1 MSYDDPV
8 SPRDIPRR
16 RPSFASNLAHSVE
29 SWSSS
34 YARSLHYWSENLT
47 GVHDV
52 DADEEI
58 QNMVFGT
65 NHASPSVLPRQL
77 PPNINTSY
85 STLNDDAIDEHT
97 SLLRRN
103 PSVHSAISS
112 TSAWS
117 STTVDTQLKS
127 TVAQTLINAIN
138 ILIGIALLSFPLA
151 LRNAGWIFGT
161 VLLAFTCL
169 LTNYTAKIIARCLDY
184 PKASF
189 VLKTYADMA
198 GAAYGT
204 RGRIFISTMFMLE
217 LIAASVALIVLFA
230 DSLHVLF
237 PDIDTVTFKILAFFT
252 LTPTT
257 YLAIRHLSYTSFV
270 GILSSFTLV
279 LVICYD
285 GASKSERPGSLLD
298 PMPTNLLP
306 VNWMTLPLAFGQMAA
321 GFAGHATFPSVY
333 RDMAEPEHFPRVVN
347 YTYLATS
354 LIYAFMAAAGYL
366 MFGNDVKVIMEN
378 MMATPG
384 YNQLLNKLAVW
395 LIVINPFTKYALTL
409 SGVNFTI
416 ELSIFRHPSFSS
428 LTKNKFAMHLVQFIS
443 RLLVSSLVIVIA
455 ILFPA
460 FDRVISLLGSCFSY
474 SIAAIFPLAC
484 HLKMYGG
491 SMSTKAKVL
500 DWCLLVVCSLL
511 ALTGTVWSFLPDDW
525 IHRN

>member
-1 MSYDDPV
+1 MGLCKDNVADPIKQWFQIFC
-8 SPRDIPRR
+8 P
-16 RPSFASNLAHSVE
+16 
-29 SWSSS
+29 
-34 YARSLHYWSENLT
+34 
-47 GVHDV
+47 
-52 DADEEI
+52 
-58 QNMVFGT
+58 GT
-65 NHASPSVLPRQL
+65 
-77 PPNINTSY
+77 
-85 STLNDDAIDEHT
+85 
-97 SLLRRN
+97 
-103 PSVHSAISS
+103 
-112 TSAWS
+112 
-117 STTVDTQLKS
+117 
-127 TVAQTLINAIN
+127 
-138 ILIGIALLSFPLA
+138 
-151 LRNAGWIFGT
+151 
-161 VLLAFTCL
+161 
-169 LTNYTAKIIARCLDY
+169 
-184 PKASF
+184 
-189 VLKTYADMA
+189 ADMA

-217 LIAASVALIVLFA
+217 LVAASVALIVLFA

-416 ELSIFRHPSFSS
+416 ELSIFRHPAFASF
-428 LTKNKFAMHLVQFIS
+428 TKSKFAMRLVQFVS
-443 RLLVSSLVIVIA
+443 RLLVSSLVIIIA

-460 FDRVISLLGSCFSY
+460 FDRVIVSLVHFLNLAPCS
-474 SIAAIFPLAC
+474 AIF
-484 HLKMYGG
+484 
-491 SMSTKAKVL
+491 
-500 DWCLLVVCSLL
+500 LLTLN
-511 ALTGTVWSFLPDDW
+511 TFM
-525 IHRN
+525 